1 VLIKKSQLL
10 MGLALAASLGGLVVA
25 SSPAQAAIPSSVR
38 ALYGHKFLKA
48 IKKDTPDIV
57 AVARVVGKAG
67 SIVSLR
73 FIDPTAVTVNGQNI
87 STATLD
93 AFNWNTQLG
102 DDVFLAYRN
111 GSWEYL
117 EDNTSNE
124 ISWISRLKLKAV
136 SDVKVSKIDWSQSA
150 PVSLPPA
157 QTRPV
162 APAPAPAPVR
172 GLW

>member
-1 VLIKKSQLL
+1 
-10 MGLALAASLGGLVVA
+10 MGLALAASLGSLVVA

-38 ALYGHKFLKA
+38 ALYGHKFLKE

-73 FIDPTAVTVNGQNI
+73 FIDPTVVTVNGQNI

-102 DDVFLAYRN
+102 DDVFLAYRD
-111 GSWEYL
+111 GSWFYL

-136 SDVKVSKIDWSQSA
+136 SDVKVSKIDWSETA
-150 PVSLPPA
+150 PVNLPPA
-157 QTRPV
+157 QPRAVVRP
-162 APAPAPAPVR
+162 APAPASAPAPAPVR